1 MGGKYPTNSAR
12 ATPVRRPVGRPDYPT
27 TPARPRRP
35 LPRVRPLNPYRPPAR
50 FPNGWKP
57 PVKPFG
63 RRFPIDRIGGTFP
76 TRFPLGRLT
85 PWLTVGAFI
94 LPYIVTPTRIDLN
107 GWRCCFDVGPV
118 KDAFKLTTNACT
130 PSFAN
135 LGYQVPTGAIA
146 DLRVDA
152 TTTSIFLGQYLQP
165 SLIRMTHK
173 AQYVK
178 GTSGVAGPIPAPIK
192 VIPPFWLSPWWELPL
207 NPNHWTP
214 ISPVPY
220 RPPLHRPVWNPDPD
234 PFPDSWPKSREVGDN
249 FPVRQPTPE
258 RPPKERETVIT
269 RTRIRTRDRPHWRR
283 PPRVRDRERKYKM
296 SGRGWNLLGQILLRY
311 ASRTYGGVTEV
322 VDLLSAIYSALPDRL
337 IASHPDI
344 PKGEVIPF
352 MLGQIYENFDQIDIN
367 EAIYNIAANHIED
380 AAWGAY
386 FRASRFVS
394 ERGPNYDGFDRENS
408 ELQRELQELL
418 NATQK

>member
-12 ATPVRRPVGRPDYPT
+12 AVPIGRPVGRPDYPG
-27 TPARPRRP
+27 PVHRPRRP

-63 RRFPIDRIGGTFP
+63 RRPPINWPGGTAP
-76 TRFPLGRLT
+76 GRFPLGRLT

-94 LPYIVTPTRIDLN
+94 LPYIVTPTRVNLD

-146 DLRVDA
+146 DLYIGA

-173 AQYVK
+173 AQYVR
-178 GTSGVAGPIPAPIK
+178 GTSGVVGPIPAPIK
-192 VIPPFWLSPWWELPL
+192 IIPPFWLSPWWELP
-207 NPNHWTP
+207 PYRPWDWTP

-220 RPPLHRPVWNPDPD
+220 RPPLHRPVWQPHPEDNPQVY
-234 PFPDSWPKSREVGDN
+234 PKPREVGNDL
-249 FPVRQPTPE
+249 PVTQPDKTPDT
-258 RPPKERETVIT
+258 ETVIT
-269 RTRIRTRDRPHWRR
+269 PTKVRTRTRQHWRR
-283 PPRVRDRERKYKM
+283 PPRTRDRERKYKM

-337 IASHPDI
+337 IAQHPDI

-352 MLGQIYENFDQIDIN
+352 MLGQIYENFDQIDIG
-367 EAIYNIAANHIED
+367 EAIYNIAANQIED

-394 ERGPNYDGFDRENS
+394 EHGPNYDGFDRENS
-408 ELQRELQELL
+408 ELQRQLQELL
-418 NATQK
+418 RETQNQ